1 MITSMFDSE
10 DEARNFYQTIE
21 IPELSDLD
29 IIGVREVTLQVL
41 NLLED
46 DHGRENR
53 LFWSALEKQT
63 ADIIKERGIA
73 PLPQPKPGQPVTDL
87 FWSVAYLNDLE
98 NTQKKLCNEVLRYF
112 SEDELNLLLD
122 ELLEHNSEARLTIQA
137 VCTELDIRKL
147 GVTQKVF
154 GDKKKPKFIISGRY
168 QELREIFGTLKIEE
182 MSGPEVL
189 KLVNSAEIAMSF
201 AKESGTDEK
210 EAAFWENVWQ
220 KITARL
226 KELKFEVIIYNN
238 YPQYVAETF
247 ASCHDEAKTESL
259 TREVVLS
266 IFPSSMLEEVR
277 DELLENYY
285 PYIEEYGN
293 DLYALMNKILDNEI
307 SARGL

>member
-10 DEARNFYQTIE
+10 DEARNFYQAIE

-41 NLLED
+41 NLSED
-46 DHGRENR
+46 GQNRESR
-53 LFWSALEKQT
+53 LFWEGLEKQT
-63 ADIIKERGIA
+63 AGIMKERGIA
-73 PLPQPKPGQPVTDL
+73 PLPQPRPGQAVTDL
-87 FWSVAYLNDLE
+87 VWSVAYLSDKD

-112 SEDELNLLLD
+112 SEEELNLLLD

-137 VCTELDIRKL
+137 VCIELDIRKL
-147 GVTQKVF
+147 GVTQKIF
-154 GDKKKPKFIISGRY
+154 KNEEKPKTINANRY
-168 QELREIFGTLKIEE
+168 QELMKIFSVLKIEE
-182 MSGPEVL
+182 LSGPEIL

-201 AKESGTDEK
+201 AKENAAEEK

-220 KITARL
+220 KITTRL
-226 KELKFEVIIYNN
+226 EELNFEVIIYNN

-247 ASCHDEAKTESL
+247 AFCRDEAKTESL

-266 IFPSSMLEEVR
+266 IFPSSMLEELR
-277 DELLENYY
+277 NELLENYY
-285 PYIEEYGN
+285 SCIEEYGN

-307 SARGL
+307 SARG